1 MSNDVNQT
9 MDGRANL
16 GDKSLDTFS
25 NDVYKVVD
33 DDSFPVVDA

>member
-1 MSNDVNQT
+1 MSNDVSYT
-9 MDGRANL
+9 MDGRTNL

-25 NDVYKVVD
+25 NGVYKVVD